1 MKKNF
6 KKSLSLFLAVLM
18 AVSCFSIVGFAA
30 ANDAPI
36 DITAQHNQAS
46 CKWNIEPNVDAVG
59 CNNGKIGAIYCKTH
73 NNMLIRSETVVP
85 APHNIE
91 GVEWVIN
98 GNVTDCEKGYT
109 RTKTC

>member
-36 DITAQHNQAS
+36 DITAQHNKAG
-46 CKWNIEPNVDAVG
+46 CVWDRDDDVVAVG
-59 CNNGKIGAIYCKTH
+59 CTNGKYGAIYCKTH
-73 NNMLIRSETVVP
+73 NVLIKSETVVP
-85 APHNIE
+85 APHNIKD
-91 GVEWVIN
+91 VEWVIN
-98 GNVTDCEKGYT
+98 GNVTDCEKG
-109 RTKTC
+109 